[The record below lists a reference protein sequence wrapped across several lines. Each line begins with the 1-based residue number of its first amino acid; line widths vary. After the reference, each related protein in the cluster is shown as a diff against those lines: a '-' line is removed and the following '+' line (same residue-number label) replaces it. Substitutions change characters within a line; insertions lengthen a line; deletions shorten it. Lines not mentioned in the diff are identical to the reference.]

1 MKAFWFWPI
10 VLTICLQLC
19 FVFNAEAKMET
30 ITRTVWQPFGGSQ
43 SPDNARVAATAKA
56 KRDALEQA
64 GTYIES
70 LTVLKDHVVEE
81 DEILALA
88 AGVLKA
94 EVVSQENY
102 VTGEAFGIEVVA
114 KVDVD
119 TSILEERVKKLL
131 QDRALLEKYRESR
144 QRQKELLAKVQRLE
158 AENRRLQALSPE
170 GQEQKKKELKEQFHN
185 VTQALTAV
193 EWHQKALALLRDGKL
208 ANPKEALEYLDQAIR
223 LNPELADSYTNRGV
237 AYKYLGQYERAIEA
251 FNQAIRLNPELADAY
266 YNRGIAYGVLGR
278 YGNAA
283 NDYNKYLQIHGNK
296 DRDADEVRR
305 KIRQLGHEPRH

>member
-1 MKAFWFWPI
+1 
-10 VLTICLQLC
+10 
-19 FVFNAEAKMET
+19 MET

-70 LTVLKDHVVEE
+70 LTVVK
-81 DEILALA
+81 
-88 AGVLKA
+88 
-94 EVVSQENY
+94 EV
-102 VTGEAFGIEVVA
+102 
-114 KVDVD
+114 
-119 TSILEERVKKLL
+119 
-131 QDRALLEKYRESR
+131 
-144 QRQKELLAKVQRLE
+144 
-158 AENRRLQALSPE
+158 
-170 GQEQKKKELKEQFHN
+170 
-185 VTQALTAV
+185 
-193 EWHQKALALLRDGKL
+193 
-208 ANPKEALEYLDQAIR
+208 
-223 LNPELADSYTNRGV
+223 ADSYTRGV

-266 YNRGIAYGVLGR
+266 YNRGTAYGVLGRYQRAIEDFNQAIRLNPELANAHYNRGTAYGVLGR

-296 DRDADEVRR
+296 DGDADEVRR

>member
-10 VLTICLQLC
+10 MLTICLQLC
-19 FVFNAEAKMET
+19 FVFNAEAQMET

-70 LTVLKDHVVEE
+70 LTV
-81 DEILALA
+81 
-88 AGVLKA
+88 
-94 EVVSQENY
+94 
-102 VTGEAFGIEVVA
+102 
-114 KVDVD
+114 
-119 TSILEERVKKLL
+119 VK
-131 QDRALLEKYRESR
+131 
-144 QRQKELLAKVQRLE
+144 
-158 AENRRLQALSPE
+158 E
-170 GQEQKKKELKEQFHN
+170 G
-185 VTQALTAV
+185 
-193 EWHQKALALLRDGKL
+193 
-208 ANPKEALEYLDQAIR
+208 
-223 LNPELADSYTNRGV
+223 ADSYTNRGV

-266 YNRGIAYGVLGR
+266 YNRGTAYGVLGR

-296 DRDADEVRR
+296 DGDADEVRR

>member
-70 LTVLKDHVVEE
+70 LTVVKDHVVEE

-114 KVDVD
+114 EVGVD

-131 QDRALLEKYRESR
+131 QDRTLLAKHRKSR
-144 QRQKELLAKVQRLE
+144 QRENELLAEVERLE
-158 AENRRLQALSPE
+158 AENQRLQALSAE
-170 GQEQKKKELKEQFHN
+170 GQEQKKTELKEQFHR

-193 EWHQKALALLRDGKL
+193 EWNQKALALLRDGEL
-208 ANPKEALEYLDQAIR
+208 TNPKEALEYLDQAIR
-223 LNPELADSYTNRGV
+223 LDPKYGDAYYNRGRTYGV
-237 AYKYLGQYERAIEA
+237 LGRYQRAIED
-251 FNQAIRLNPELADAY
+251 FNQAIRLDPKYALAY
-266 YNRGIAYGVLGR
+266 TNRGIAYNNLGQHKR
-278 YGNAA
+278 AIEDFNQA
-283 NDYNKYLQIHGNK
+283 NRLD
-296 DRDADEVRR
+296 
-305 KIRQLGHEPRH
+305 